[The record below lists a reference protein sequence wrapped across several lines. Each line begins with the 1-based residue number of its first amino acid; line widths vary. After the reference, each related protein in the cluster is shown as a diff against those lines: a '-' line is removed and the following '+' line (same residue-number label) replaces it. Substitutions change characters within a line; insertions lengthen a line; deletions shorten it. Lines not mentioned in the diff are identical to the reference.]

1 MSSDGKHVKNG
12 SFCSLVKP
20 TEYINDTISN
30 LTGITN
36 KRVAGADNFET
47 MGNNFLQFIRESCEN
62 EGEKGIIF
70 VPHNGVRFDVPFL
83 ISKYSEIEVI
93 NRS

>member
-1 MSSDGKHVKNG
+1 MSSDGEHVENG

-20 TEYINDTISN
+20 MEYINDTISN

-36 KRVAGADNFET
+36 KRVAGPDNFET
-47 MGNNFLQFIRESCEN
+47 VEEILLQFIRECCEN
-62 EGEKGIIF
+62 EGEKDIIF
-70 VPHNGVRFDVPFL
+70 VAHNGVRFDDPFL
-83 ISKYSEIEVI
+83 ISKYSEIKVI